1 MSSLRGKLIFKK
13 FRVGNIIYKSD
24 ISLIYQGKNEFTKE
38 PVAMKF
44 EKNKSKYELL
54 ESEAYI
60 LILLKGLG
68 IPRIISFGKTNNYKV
83 LVEELLGQSIYLI
96 WNKRINDKNK
106 LNDICLIA
114 NQCITRLKYN
124 HSRNLIIKTNKTIY

>member
-24 ISLIYQGKNEFTKE
+24 ISLIYQGKNEITKE

-54 ESEAYI
+54 E
-60 LILLKGLG
+60 
-68 IPRIISFGKTNNYKV
+68 
-83 LVEELLGQSIYLI
+83 
-96 WNKRINDKNK
+96 
-106 LNDICLIA
+106 
-114 NQCITRLKYN
+114 
-124 HSRNLIIKTNKTIY
+124 